1 MFWEAFLEISAEFLR
16 RIAAAAAAETL
27 PRFRSHGA
35 VANKLEGGFDPV
47 TEADR
52 EAEQAIRALIRAEY
66 PGHGILGE
74 EFGSENAASDHVW
87 VIDPI
92 DGTRSFISGIPLWGT
107 LVGLT
112 ARRRCGGRHDV
123 AALHRRTVL
132 RDRRGRAWYEGPGRP
147 AARLSTRKT
156 TALAEATLFTTT
168 PALFQGDR
176 RAAYDRLEK
185 AVRLA
190 RYGTDCYAYAMLAAG
205 HVDIVVEVGLQ
216 PYDIVA
222 LIPIIEA
229 AGGVVTDLE
238 RRAGGGGRRHR
249 RCGDA
254 GACMRR
260 RWQVLHGM
268 RAAVADSRACAS
280 PAKVRSAQHSL
291 RSPSSLPGTKASKAA
306 SNCSRK
312 MSASCSSSWRAPS
325 MVSIEPPRSRRA

>member
-1 MFWEAFLEISAEFLR
+1 MEISTEFFR

-27 PRFRSHGA
+27 PRFRQSGA

-52 EAEQAIRALIRAEY
+52 EAEQAIRALIRKEH

-74 EFGSENAASDHVW
+74 EFGSENASSESVW

-112 ARRRCGGRHDV
+112 HKGDAVAGMMAQPFIGELFYATGGE
-123 AALHRRTVL
+123 
-132 RDRRGRAWYEGPGRP
+132 AWYEGSKYGGPKYEGSGGRR
-147 AARLSTRKT
+147 RLSTRKT
-156 TALAEATLFTTT
+156 AALADATLCTTT

-176 RAAYDRLEK
+176 RVAYDRLEK
-185 AVRLA
+185 AVRLP

-205 HVDIVVEVGLQ
+205 NIDLVVEVGLQ

-229 AGGVVTDLE
+229 AGGMVTE
-238 RRAGGGGRRHR
+238 WNGGRAEDGGGIIAAATPELH
-249 RCGDA
+249 A
-254 GACMRR
+254 AAM
-260 RWQVLHGM
+260 QVLHAG
-268 RAAVADSRACAS
+268 RSDAV
-280 PAKVRSAQHSL
+280 
-291 RSPSSLPGTKASKAA
+291 G
-306 SNCSRK
+306 
-312 MSASCSSSWRAPS
+312 
-325 MVSIEPPRSRRA
+325 